1 VTFAPS
7 TPVKVPTLLEFI
19 RGSRGR
25 LRLVAE
31 SALLV
36 RPEASDHDG
45 VIAELTSVLRRLASA

>member
-1 VTFAPS
+1 
-7 TPVKVPTLLEFI
+7 
-19 RGSRGR
+19 
-25 LRLVAE
+25 VAE